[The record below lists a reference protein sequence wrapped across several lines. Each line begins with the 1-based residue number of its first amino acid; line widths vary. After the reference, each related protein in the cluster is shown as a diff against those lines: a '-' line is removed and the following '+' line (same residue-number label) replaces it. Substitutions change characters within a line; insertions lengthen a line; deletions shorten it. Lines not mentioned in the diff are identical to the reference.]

1 MFPYLV
7 VVTRTVVGTR
17 HLTIARVKVATVT
30 QGETMGGVRTQK
42 VGGFGL
48 KYV

>member
-1 MFPYLV
+1 M
-7 VVTRTVVGTR
+7 VTRAVVGTR
-17 HLTIARVKVATVT
+17 HLAVARVKVATVT
-30 QGETMGGVRTQK
+30 QGETMGRVRTQK